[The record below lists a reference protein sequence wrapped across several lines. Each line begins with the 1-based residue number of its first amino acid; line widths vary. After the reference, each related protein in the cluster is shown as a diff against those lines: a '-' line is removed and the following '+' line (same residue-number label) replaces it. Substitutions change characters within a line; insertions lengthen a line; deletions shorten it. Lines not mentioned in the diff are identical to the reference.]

1 MGNTKN
7 EYDMEFFIPLDRK
20 FHKNM
25 KHSKE
30 LQEFVQANYSDKI
43 EEEQMDIYRA
53 LLIKS
58 LEEESEE

>member
-1 MGNTKN
+1 MENTKN
-7 EYDMEFFIPLDRK
+7 EYDMEFFIALDRK
-20 FHKNM
+20 FHENM

-30 LQEFVQANYSDKI
+30 LQEFVQANYSDRT

-58 LEEESEE
+58 EKEE